1 MPNQRKKKWTV
12 TGESLSTAFG
22 AVCGVVVV
30 FAKTRLSNDAKS
42 YQNKG
47 KSTEISR
54 FQCFFGGDKRDR
66 TADLL
71 NAIVMR
77 LCIQVNMMWI
87 LGQNDT
93 EWLFW
98 IPLRF
103 DWYRTFCF
111 YSGTNSGT
119 KSFPRFKKFRVV
131 SIEPPENPN
140 SRKEESKWVWSPS
153 RKPQRIGA
161 FPFNWYGVIAAKNVF
176 RRPLCM
182 TGSGLTGRCP
192 SPGSWGIWACSYAA
206 ASQKVASAAQFRIC
220 RFVQLSAN

>member
-1 MPNQRKKKWTV
+1 MV
-12 TGESLSTAFG
+12 
-22 AVCGVVVV
+22 
-30 FAKTRLSNDAKS
+30 
-42 YQNKG
+42 
-47 KSTEISR
+47 SR
-54 FQCFFGGDKRDR
+54 FFGGDKRDR

-119 KSFPRFKKFRVV
+119 KSFPRFKKFRGV